1 MKEGTR
7 ADRQGRLLS
16 VQTFQNCLIEI
27 KECDC
32 CNSKMCMFL
41 GKVKRHKWK
50 YSKFNE
56 IPSEKSSPN

>member
-1 MKEGTR
+1 MNERRKKGKMKEGTR

-41 GKVKRHKWK
+41 GKVKRHK
-50 YSKFNE
+50 
-56 IPSEKSSPN
+56 